1 MATQAPVP
9 DTFEDFWRLIWEQES
24 AAIVMLTREE
34 EAGKVRA
41 ESVSGNLQGR
51 KVKSTMGNLVLVEA
65 RT

>member
-41 ESVSGNLQGR
+41 KSVSGSFQGR
-51 KVKSTMGNLVLVEA
+51 KVKSTMGKLVLVEA

>member
-34 EAGKVRA
+34 EAGKVGA
-41 ESVSGNLQGR
+41 ESMSGSFQGR
-51 KVKSTMGNLVLVEA
+51 KVKSTMGKLVLVEA

>member
-41 ESVSGNLQGR
+41 KSVSGNFQGR
-51 KVKSTMGNLVLVEA
+51 KV
-65 RT
+65 

>member
-41 ESVSGNLQGR
+41 ESVSGSFQGR
-51 KVKSTMGNLVLVEA
+51 KVNGKWGNLY
-65 RT
+65 

>member
-41 ESVSGNLQGR
+41 ESVSGSFQGR
-51 KVKSTMGNLVLVEA
+51 KV
-65 RT
+65 

>member
-41 ESVSGNLQGR
+41 ESMSGNLQGR
-51 KVKSTMGNLVLVEA
+51 KVKSTVGKLVLVEA

>member
-41 ESVSGNLQGR
+41 ESVSGNFQGR
-51 KVKSTMGNLVLVEA
+51 KVKSTIGKLVLVEA